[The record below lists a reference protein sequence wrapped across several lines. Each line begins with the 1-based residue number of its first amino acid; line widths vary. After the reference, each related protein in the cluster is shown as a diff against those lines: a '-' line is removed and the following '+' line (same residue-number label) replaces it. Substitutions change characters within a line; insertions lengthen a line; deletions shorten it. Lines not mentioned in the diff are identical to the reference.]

1 MGQVVP
7 FIARVRDS
15 GDWSASERAR
25 LQELA
30 DRLSASGVKVEV
42 IFGATDEGDPWC
54 VVTDPDGDVL
64 IHVARIDGVFV
75 VHSAI
80 DDCVSEDGDLHGA
93 LRDRLAAT
101 EDAIAPQSA
110 VILPFGLTAR
120 QGQTFLALVIATA
133 FLYETAGI
141 GGEAEAAEAPPA
153 APPGGDTPPPPASDD
168 DAPVQ
173 ERQLAAQ
180 GAALRDLEPA
190 HAQTAIAVA
199 SETTASSPPVEASAA
214 PSSAPLEATPEP
226 LASAIQATASP
237 PPAAVVIQGTAG
249 DDRLVGTT
257 ADEIIQGGAGNDTLI
272 GGGGHDTLTGG
283 AGDDRIEVTA
293 EAVAI
298 GGAGADTFV
307 IAAPVHPGT
316 AGVLL
321 GVVLDFSVL
330 EGDRFVT
337 TQGHA
342 VRLLPPRPMPVDGS
356 FGPGGL
362 TTAPP
367 TLAPNTLAPTT
378 RPTGPDDNGFTIL
391 GGNPP
396 TLAPPPLTRVEVDL
410 NGDGEA
416 DGYLLIGGPPG
427 APTEAPII
435 VTGQSLGASDPLG

>member
-42 IFGATDEGDPWC
+42 IFGASDEGDPWC

-101 EDAIAPQSA
+101 EDAMAPQSA
-110 VILPFGLTAR
+110 VILPFGLSAR

-133 FLYETAGI
+133 FFYETAGI
-141 GGEAEAAEAPPA
+141 GADAEAAEAPAA
-153 APPGGDTPPPPASDD
+153 APPGDDTPPPPAGDD
-168 DAPVQ
+168 DTPVQ

-180 GAALRDLEPA
+180 GAALQDLEPPR
-190 HAQTAIAVA
+190 AQAVVAVA
-199 SETTASSPPVEASAA
+199 GETTASSPLVEATEATSAA
-214 PSSAPLEATPEP
+214 PPETTPEAPPPTPQAAASATP
-226 LASAIQATASP
+226 
-237 PPAAVVIQGTAG
+237 AVAVIQGTAG
-249 DDRLVGTT
+249 DDRLVGGA
-257 ADEIIQGGAGNDTLI
+257 ADENIQGGAGNDTLI
-272 GGGGHDTLTGG
+272 GGGGHDTLAGG

-293 EAVAI
+293 DAIAI

-307 IAAPVHPGT
+307 IAAPLHPGT
-316 AGVLL
+316 ANVLL

-330 EGDRFVT
+330 EGDRLVT
-337 TQGHA
+337 NQGHA
-342 VRLLPPRPMPVDGS
+342 VRLLPPRPMPVDGT
-356 FGPGGL
+356 FGPGGP
-362 TTAPP
+362 TT
-367 TLAPNTLAPTT
+367 TPNTLAPA
-378 RPTGPDDNGFTIL
+378 TGPTVPDNNGFTIL

-416 DGYLLIGGPPG
+416 DGYVLIGGPPG
-427 APTEAPII
+427 ASTEAPIT
-435 VTGQSLGASDPLG
+435 VTGQSLGPADPLG